1 MDAILERIREL
12 KEALIDFVLEA
23 EGDLARALEIYAA
36 SHAKN
41 QQADVNQRDLTVE
54 SFAIEGKVAD
64 ETPLDLFL
72 ASQPDLS
79 ESDRT
84 LTQSWRRSFIGLF
97 EIAQI
102 LPDGFEVTNWLTA
115 KPYTVKPNNLVQGE
129 KLARLKVGEILLTRI
144 APVTDTYWTIFGAFT
159 AMGKLGKPKLAVAI
173 GNFKQNYK
181 PYLYSDAP
189 DLLEL
194 SWQSVAEYHREFSD
208 FFGSDRVTLPGYEL
222 NKKLGEFRE
231 SMLERRLAAAGTDK
245 YKSLE
250 EITAEAGVEREDI
263 VKAAGEFGADEKE
276 VDELL
281 KGSSKSPIPLPKF
294 ELPDTLKKAEAVTAF
309 SHPRW
314 GQIFL
319 PTYTKFLEILK
330 AEDWQTVPGA
340 DKLVRYYLQE
350 STINF
355 FIWQQ
360 LAQQYPTQLEKILQ
374 AVLER
379 PDFSLERD
387 LEALMAEFNKPLEPE
402 LPEIASAPQHL
413 HELFEEAVVE
423 VNKSKSQ
430 PKGKK
435 KTGKGFQR
443 VT

>member
-1 MDAILERIREL
+1 MDAILERTREL

-23 EGDLARALEIYAA
+23 EGDLARTLEIYAA

-41 QQADVNQRDLTVE
+41 QQSDVNQRDLTVE
-54 SFAIEGKVAD
+54 SFALEGKVGD
-64 ETPLDLFL
+64 ETPLDFFL

-84 LTQSWRRSFIGLF
+84 LTESWRRSFIGLF

-102 LPDGFEVTNWLTA
+102 LPDGFELMNWLTA
-115 KPYTVKPNNLVQGE
+115 KRYTVKPNNPAQGE

-144 APVTDTYWTIFGAFT
+144 APVTDTDWTIFGAFT

-194 SWQSVAEYHREFSD
+194 SWESVAEYHREFVD
-208 FFGSDRVTLPGYEL
+208 FFGGDRVTLSGYEL
-222 NKKLGEFRE
+222 NKKLSDFRE
-231 SMLERRLAAAGTDK
+231 AMLERRLAAFGTDK
-245 YKSLE
+245 SKSLE
-250 EITAEAGVEREDI
+250 EITAEVGIEREDI
-263 VKAAGEFGADEKE
+263 VKAAGEFGADAKE

-281 KGSSKSPIPLPKF
+281 NRSGKSPLPLPKF

-319 PTYTKFLEILK
+319 PTYTKFLEILE
-330 AEDWQTVPGA
+330 AQDWQTVPGA
-340 DKLVRYYLQE
+340 DKLVRHYLE
-350 STINF
+350 DATINF

-360 LAQQYPTQLEKILQ
+360 LAQQYPMQLEKILQ

-379 PDFSLERD
+379 PDFNLERD
-387 LEALMAEFNKPLEPE
+387 LEALMTEFDKPLEPE

-435 KTGKGFQR
+435 KAGKGFQR
-443 VT
+443 AT